1 MQGSSDRS
9 DPDGKDLQALPASDL
24 LPLVYEELRRIARQF
39 MGRERRGH
47 TLGPTALVHE
57 AFLRIAGDRT
67 DGWTNRAQFF
77 SAAAEAMR
85 RILIEKAR
93 ARGRVRHGGGRQ
105 RITLAG
111 IDLAV
116 PETLD
121 QVLVIDEALQ
131 RLEVADPR
139 SAKVVHLRFYAGLSE
154 AETAEALELSER
166 TVRRQWSY
174 ARAWLFDAL
183 DSPA

>member
-1 MQGSSDRS
+1 MRS
-9 DPDGKDLQALPASDL
+9 LPASDL
-24 LPLVYEELRRIARQF
+24 LPVVYEELRRIARQF
-39 MGRERRGH
+39 MAKERSGQ

-67 DGWTNRAQFF
+67 EGWRSRAQFF

-93 ARGRVRHGGGRQ
+93 TRGRLRHGGGRQ

-111 IDLAV
+111 IDLAA

-121 QVLVIDEALQ
+121 QVLAIDEALQ
-131 RLEVADPR
+131 RLEETDPR
-139 SAKVVHLRFYAGLSE
+139 SASVVRLRFYAGLSE

-166 TVRRQWSY
+166 TVRRHWSY

-183 DSPA
+183 NSTV